1 MNRLYPILGFVVIG
15 LIITCGCT
23 AQTPPGPPATTPPST
38 FPPTPLTTATTPAP
52 TTPVATP
59 SPTVT
64 ATSLPTTQPTPSPGG
79 TASVTIQNFAFVPGT
94 LTITRG
100 TTVTWV
106 NQDSAPHTV
115 VGDAFSSNT
124 LSKGSAY
131 SFTFGNAGTYRYHCG
146 IHPSMTGTITVT

>member
-1 MNRLYPILGFVVIG
+1 MNRVYPILGFVLIA

-23 AQTPPGPPATTPPST
+23 QTPSGPPVTTPPATVTSTATPI
-38 FPPTPLTTATTPAP
+38 PTTTAATSSPTATATT
-52 TTPVATP
+52 
-59 SPTVT
+59 
-64 ATSLPTTQPTPSPGG
+64 LPTTQPTATQGG

-106 NQDSAPHTV
+106 NQDPVSHSV
-115 VGDAFSSNT
+115 VSDAFRSTT

-131 SFTFGNAGTYRYHCG
+131 SFTFENAGTYQYHCG